1 MHKTLCTIVFMT
13 SRPLTQKD
21 FRLKDLTKSEIATV
35 IIHILISVAFWTI
48 YKVDLMP
55 TQDIKGWISGYYF
68 LVPFALVGLFFRN
81 LRSFKFYLTWIFVS
95 VGQLVV
101 YFMVDGLSEFFYP
114 RGTAFSGL
122 KALLPTLILFQLF
135 RLFLLRTQGR
145 ELIVTMR
152 KGRFSMWE
160 EEDNRNMTWL
170 EVVFSL
176 LLMGTIVT
184 FSVLW
189 KNYCAQQRA

>member
-1 MHKTLCTIVFMT
+1 MT
-13 SRPLTQKD
+13 SRPLTQRD
-21 FRLKDLTKSEIATV
+21 FKLKDLTKTEIASVV
-35 IIHILISVAFWTI
+35 IHVLISITFWI
-48 YKVDLMP
+48 AYKFDLMA
-55 TQDIKGWISGYYF
+55 TQDLKKWISGYYF
-68 LVPFALVGLFFRN
+68 LVPFAVVGIFFRN
-81 LRSFKFYLTWIFVS
+81 LRSFKFYLIWLLVS

-101 YFMVDGLSEFFYP
+101 YFMVDGLVEFSYS

-135 RLFLLRTQGR
+135 RMFLLRTHGR

-160 EEDNRNMTWL
+160 EEDNRNMTWI
-170 EVVFSL
+170 EVVFSM

-184 FSVLW
+184 FNML
-189 KNYCAQQRA
+189 